1 MNDEEERI
9 YMYHDIF
16 SHSLS
21 GEENSDG
28 GEREKRKIQKKKKK
42 LSDSNLKNGENEYSK
57 LRAETSTI
65 LNDYFDVEPS
75 RCFNP
80 EGGEASL
87 ENDFLQFPQNKE
99 QTLDIFDG
107 ELTGNKHSVQLRKPG
122 FYCIYVENGNNSKWD
137 SIYFGLSKMQVE
149 LNYKLILQDEE
160 KAPQGKAEERCRR
173 AARGKPQRKRQVAD
187 RREEEEEEGEG
198 EEDGE
203 EEDAD
208 EEADEEADEDADE
221 YDGEYDGDANP
232 KRDPLTTESAN
243 LSDEISKICK
253 FNFAQTDG
261 PFDDSKERRNPKQIS
276 KMKGRKKSYYDQLR
290 EKPRKK
296 KKKKKESALFE
307 ENKTNT
313 ESFTCTFHSENQ
325 IRVSSKKKKYVYMY
339 NKSANS
345 MLHLNVST
353 CMSLGMSIQ
362 CRYGLLYCGKYHQIP
377 RDPYTPFRKPVSILS
392 LDGGGILAMSTLI
405 VLNRIE
411 NEIRKEIGNDD
422 VKLIDCFDMVCG
434 TSAGGL
440 ISLALLKEMG
450 LRDVTNLLPST
461 MQKIFEGNRNII
473 SGILFEGYDINNVKD
488 LFMEKI
494 GSRFMSSH
502 KRVYC
507 FVTATDVKHNP
518 YKLFLLRNYSHKYNA
533 INGESYEGIN
543 KVPLWLAAWATASAP
558 TYLKGPS
565 SEDIKN
571 LGFHI
576 KPEIHLVDGALKAS
590 NPALIALEECARLSN
605 KNLSAFIKEE
615 LDTLVSIGTGK
626 SPTKLTQSGASGKS
640 ASTFEILLNSAHL
653 LTRANETHREVLQW
667 LSDRENTYFRF
678 NVPNIGDIDID
689 SQDVRDFD
697 IIAKATRD
705 YLFDEKFYEIK
716 RLAHKLAN
724 NYMRSRYL

>member
-9 YMYHDIF
+9 YMYSDIF
-16 SHSLS
+16 SHGLS
-21 GEENSDG
+21 GEENSDDAV
-28 GEREKRKIQKKKKK
+28 EREKRKTKKKKK
-42 LSDSNLKNGENEYSK
+42 NLNDNNLKNGENEYSK
-57 LRAETSTI
+57 LRAENSTI
-65 LNDYFDVEPS
+65 LNDYFDVEPIKD
-75 RCFNP
+75 FTPQVVN
-80 EGGEASL
+80 ASL
-87 ENDFLQFPQNKE
+87 HSDFLQFPQNKE
-99 QTLDIFDG
+99 HTLNIFDG
-107 ELTGNKHSVQLRKPG
+107 ELTVNKHSVQLRKSG
-122 FYCIYVENGNNSKWD
+122 FYCIYVENSNNSKWD

-149 LNYKLILQDEE
+149 VNYKLIPQNEE
-160 KAPQGKAEERCRR
+160 EATQGKTQLRNKQATTRE
-173 AARGKPQRKRQVAD
+173 KPQRRKSPSVNPK
-187 RREEEEEEGEG
+187 EEEEELDEGGDEAEEEGEG
-198 EEDGE
+198 EESDEVGDV
-203 EEDAD
+203 ED
-208 EEADEEADEDADE
+208 E
-221 YDGEYDGDANP
+221 
-232 KRDPLTTESAN
+232 KREPTIIENEN
-243 LSDEISKICK
+243 LNDEISKICNY
-253 FNFAQTDG
+253 NFDQTDILYEE
-261 PFDDSKERRNPKQIS
+261 SKERKNKKHIS
-276 KMKGRKKSYYDQLR
+276 KMKGRKKNYYDNLR
-290 EKPRKK
+290 VKH
-296 KKKKKESALFE
+296 KKKESVSLE

-313 ESFTCTFHSENQ
+313 ENISCTFHNENQ
-325 IRVSSKKKKYVYMY
+325 IRVSSKKKKYVYLY
-339 NKSANS
+339 NCSANS

-353 CMSLGMSIQ
+353 CMSLGMTIE
-362 CRYGLLYCGKYHQIP
+362 CRYGLLYCGKYNQIP
-377 RDPYTPFRKPVSILS
+377 QDPYTPFRKPVSILS

-422 VKLIDCFDMVCG
+422 VKLIDCFDMICG

-461 MQKIFEGNRNII
+461 MQKIFEGNRNLI

-488 LFMEKI
+488 LFMEKL
-494 GSRFMSSH
+494 GSMFMSSY
-502 KRVYC
+502 KKVYC

-565 SEDIKN
+565 SEDIKD

-590 NPALIALEECARLSN
+590 NPALIALEECARLNN

-615 LDTLVSIGTGK
+615 LDTIVSIGTGK
-626 SPTKLTQSGASGKS
+626 SPTKLTQSVASGKS
-640 ASTFEILLNSAHL
+640 ASTFEIILNSGHL

-697 IIAKATRD
+697 LIAKATRD

>member
-9 YMYHDIF
+9 YMYSDIF
-16 SHSLS
+16 SHGLS
-21 GEENSDG
+21 GEEHSDDT
-28 GEREKRKIQKKKKK
+28 GEREKKKTQKKKK
-42 LSDSNLKNGENEYSK
+42 NLKDNNIKNGENEYSK
-57 LRAETSTI
+57 LRAENSTI
-65 LNDYFDVEPS
+65 LNNYFDVEPIKS
-75 RCFNP
+75 FSPQVVN
-80 EGGEASL
+80 ASL
-87 ENDFLQFPQNKE
+87 HSDFLQFPQNNE
-99 QTLDIFDG
+99 HTLNIFDG
-107 ELTGNKHSVQLRKPG
+107 ELTQHKHSVQLRKPG
-122 FYCIYVENGNNSKWD
+122 FYCIYVENSNNSKWD

-149 LNYKLILQDEE
+149 VNYKLIPQNEE
-160 KAPQGKAEERCRR
+160 NATQGKAQERNKE
-173 AARGKPQRKRQVAD
+173 AFRGKPQRKKSPSANQK
-187 RREEEEEEGEG
+187 EEEGDLSDDVPDDDNDDDHQDDDVEKEG
-198 EEDGE
+198 EESDVDVE
-203 EEDAD
+203 EEK
-208 EEADEEADEDADE
+208 
-221 YDGEYDGDANP
+221 GE
-232 KRDPLTTESAN
+232 KREPMTMEKEN
-243 LSDEISKICK
+243 LNDEISRICN
-253 FNFAQTDG
+253 FNFDQTDIL
-261 PFDDSKERRNPKQIS
+261 FQDSKEIKNTKHMNNI
-276 KMKGRKKSYYDQLR
+276 KGRNKNCYNNLR
-290 EKPRKK
+290 VKN
-296 KKKKKESALFE
+296 KKKESALFE

-313 ESFTCTFHSENQ
+313 ESFSCTFHNENQ
-325 IRVSSKKKKYVYMY
+325 IRVSSKKKKYVYLY
-339 NKSANS
+339 NNSANS

-353 CMSLGMSIQ
+353 CMSLGMTIE
-362 CRYGLLYCGKYHQIP
+362 CRYGLLYCGKYNQIP
-377 RDPYTPFRKPVSILS
+377 QDPYTPFRKRVSILS

-411 NEIRKEIGNDD
+411 NEIRKVIGNDD

-440 ISLALLKEMG
+440 ISLALLKQMG

-461 MQKIFEGNRNII
+461 MQKIFVGNRNII

-488 LFMEKI
+488 LFMEKLGTMI
-494 GSRFMSSH
+494 MSSY
-502 KRVYC
+502 KKVYC

-518 YKLFLLRNYSHKYNA
+518 YKLFLLRNYTHKYNA

-543 KVPLWLAAWATASAP
+543 KFPLWLAAWATASAP

-565 SEDIKN
+565 SEDMKD

-590 NPALIALEECARLSN
+590 NPALIALEECARLNN
-605 KNLSAFIKEE
+605 KNLSSFIKED
-615 LDTLVSIGTGK
+615 LDTIVSIGTGK
-626 SPTKLTQSGASGKS
+626 SPTKLTQSAASGKS
-640 ASTFEILLNSAHL
+640 ASTFEIIINSAHL

-678 NVPNIGDIDID
+678 NVPNIGDINID